1 MVRCQTIETNPR
13 FLAVDLARQLLPGTF
28 EYTLNSRLWPQS
40 EALATRGHDCAVQ
53 SMRGNPSSGVLV
65 AM

>member
-40 EALATRGHDCAVQ
+40 EALATRGHDSQ
-53 SMRGNPSSGVLV
+53 SS
-65 AM
+65 